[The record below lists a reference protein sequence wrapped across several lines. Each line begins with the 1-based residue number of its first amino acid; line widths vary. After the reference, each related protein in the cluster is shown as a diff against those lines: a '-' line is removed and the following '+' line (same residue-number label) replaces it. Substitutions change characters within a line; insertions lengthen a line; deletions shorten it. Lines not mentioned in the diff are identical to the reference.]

1 MYTNNFSNM
10 FNQKPV
16 FIISNTEAI
25 DYIGCHVTN
34 ITTVCAKVKL
44 RIKNNISSFETFE
57 TIEFEKFFFTLFS
70 LFTVASI
77 TRMGY

>member
-1 MYTNNFSNM
+1 M

-44 RIKNNISSFETFE
+44 RIKNYISSFETFE
-57 TIEFEKFFFTLFS
+57 KIEFEQFFLLYFHYL
-70 LFTVASI
+70 
-77 TRMGY
+77 